1 MLAKVISATVVGLE
15 AVQITVEVDVAARG
29 FPTFKIVG
37 MPDKSIEESKD
48 RIRTAL
54 ANASF
59 PMPESKIV
67 VNLSPADIQKEG
79 SAFDLPIA
87 IGLLAAQGFVK
98 YDVFAQSLFV
108 GELSLDG
115 KLQQISGVLPIVS
128 HAKKLGL
135 KAVFLPEQN
144 VHEASLIKDILLFP
158 LQKLTDL
165 ILHLNEHVQLKA
177 YVSQTFVSPQ
187 TVISSSDYADVKGQ
201 IVAKRALEIAAA
213 GGHNVMFKGPPGAG
227 KTMLARCFPSILPS
241 MDEDEIIEVTK
252 IYSVAQA
259 LSDSSVL
266 TQRPFRAPH
275 HTISRIGLIGG
286 GRYLSPG
293 EITLAHRGVL
303 FLDEFPEYPRSVIE
317 ALRQPLEDGKITISR
332 ASGVIDFPARFILI
346 AAANPCPCGFL
357 GHPQKPCNCTMTQIL
372 NYKKRVS
379 GPILERIDMH
389 VDVFPVKKDELLSE
403 ELQGERSEA
412 IRSRVEIARKIQKE
426 RFHANQIKTNAEM
439 QTRHIKKYCSMEDKT
454 KILLRSA
461 FSRLSLS
468 ARTYYKI
475 IKISQTIA
483 DLEKSKTIK
492 SHHIS
497 EAIQYRIKEE

>member
-1 MLAKVISATVVGLE
+1 M
-15 AVQITVEVDVAARG
+15 
-29 FPTFKIVG
+29 
-37 MPDKSIEESKD
+37 
-48 RIRTAL
+48 
-54 ANASF
+54 
-59 PMPESKIV
+59 

-213 GGHNVMFKGPPGAG
+213 GGHNVMFEGPPGAG

-275 HTISRIGLIGG
+275 HTIST
-286 GRYLSPG
+286 
-293 EITLAHRGVL
+293 ITL
-303 FLDEFPEYPRSVIE
+303 I
-317 ALRQPLEDGKITISR
+317 IS
-332 ASGVIDFPARFILI
+332 L
-346 AAANPCPCGFL
+346 
-357 GHPQKPCNCTMTQIL
+357 
-372 NYKKRVS
+372 
-379 GPILERIDMH
+379 
-389 VDVFPVKKDELLSE
+389 
-403 ELQGERSEA
+403 
-412 IRSRVEIARKIQKE
+412 
-426 RFHANQIKTNAEM
+426 
-439 QTRHIKKYCSMEDKT
+439 
-454 KILLRSA
+454 
-461 FSRLSLS
+461 
-468 ARTYYKI
+468 
-475 IKISQTIA
+475 
-483 DLEKSKTIK
+483 
-492 SHHIS
+492 
-497 EAIQYRIKEE
+497 

>member
-1 MLAKVISATVVGLE
+1 M
-15 AVQITVEVDVAARG
+15 
-29 FPTFKIVG
+29 
-37 MPDKSIEESKD
+37 
-48 RIRTAL
+48 
-54 ANASF
+54 
-59 PMPESKIV
+59 
-67 VNLSPADIQKEG
+67 
-79 SAFDLPIA
+79 
-87 IGLLAAQGFVK
+87 
-98 YDVFAQSLFV
+98 
-108 GELSLDG
+108 
-115 KLQQISGVLPIVS
+115 
-128 HAKKLGL
+128 
-135 KAVFLPEQN
+135 
-144 VHEASLIKDILLFP
+144 
-158 LQKLTDL
+158 
-165 ILHLNEHVQLKA
+165 
-177 YVSQTFVSPQ
+177 
-187 TVISSSDYADVKGQ
+187 
-201 IVAKRALEIAAA
+201 
-213 GGHNVMFKGPPGAG
+213 
-227 KTMLARCFPSILPS
+227 
-241 MDEDEIIEVTK
+241 
-252 IYSVAQA
+252 
-259 LSDSSVL
+259 
-266 TQRPFRAPH
+266 
-275 HTISRIGLIGG
+275 
-286 GRYLSPG
+286 
-293 EITLAHRGVL
+293 L